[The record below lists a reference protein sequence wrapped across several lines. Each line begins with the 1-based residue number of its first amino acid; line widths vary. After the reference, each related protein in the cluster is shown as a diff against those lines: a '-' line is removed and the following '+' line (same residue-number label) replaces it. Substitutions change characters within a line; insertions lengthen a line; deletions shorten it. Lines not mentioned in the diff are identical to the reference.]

1 MHFLFKPRS
10 SDDAASFIGSICK
23 WGAGNLRRWDPKVK
37 VAFFSNALG
46 LLDTKNWEP
55 QVATLLLLYHHMLL
69 QKDTLYTHG
78 KKNHKVYLCV
88 KPNLRTRRVSSG
100 SSRAAWQTL
109 FTICFSWTI
118 FHPLWLLLSLSTYEF
133 AEIGGELW
141 ARSSLVLFLL
151 NNGFHLKSPRK
162 WCNLHS
168 AQTFAA
174 SATPP
179 IDFIK

>member
-1 MHFLFKPRS
+1 MQRYFYYIIICCFKKIHS
-10 SDDAASFIGSICK
+10 
-23 WGAGNLRRWDPKVK
+23 
-37 VAFFSNALG
+37 
-46 LLDTKNWEP
+46 T
-55 QVATLLLLYHHMLL
+55 HM
-69 QKDTLYTHG
+69 G
-78 KKNHKVYLCV
+78 KQNHKVYLCV

-100 SSRAAWQTL
+100 SSRAWQTL

-174 SATPP
+174 SATAADRLYKIALSASPASEWQRVVGRAALEQKTLKL
-179 IDFIK
+179 FILDASLFLCIPQRAKLLKIYLRFDH